1 MFSPL
6 VTLTFLLPLLAQQ
19 AQAGLFTKDSPV
31 KMLDQKLF
39 KRAMVQNRT
48 AVVAFV
54 APWCG
59 VSVSSVRSSI
69 ASWRPSLSSVSL
81 PSIFIPSMFRKK

>member
-19 AQAGLFTKDSPV
+19 AQAGLFAKDSQV

-39 KRAMVQNRT
+39 KKAMAQNRT

-59 VSVSSVRSSI
+59 VSPLPLTLLPFSFSNNCAWSSI
-69 ASWRPSLSSVSL
+69 VNE
-81 PSIFIPSMFRKK
+81 